1 VTEKT
6 LQLSWPIGKTLGLA
20 FVIMV
25 LLGGVGES
33 IARSEL
39 FQSTLTPPR
48 MGSRHSHLGPKLY
61 RLDAI
66 KEREG
71 QIDCLMIGSSIV
83 NLDFDPQ
90 AFAEGYKHATGQDI
104 HCFNFGIDALTATST
119 AALVQILIEDYQPRL
134 LIYGTDARDYAVPQE
149 AEVNFVIFESG
160 WIQYRLGRFTLE
172 GWLFEHSYL
181 YRYRQQL
188 YHLVR
193 LHPEAALLSESALNF
208 EMTPDGFLP
217 ESTIST
223 YVNDP
228 PDPQDDS
235 FEVTYYSRL
244 LSTYKMLENN
254 LNALEQIMS
263 HNGQSTQVILLEMPV
278 AKGFYY
284 FFGNGKNDHQHFINE
299 VNRLARVRH
308 IPFWQTNLLY
318 MIPDDGWADYN
329 HLNTKGAAILSNWL
343 GRQVA
348 AEVIQGAVVISN
360 PESYTTPA
368 SD

>member
-1 VTEKT
+1 
-6 LQLSWPIGKTLGLA
+6 
-20 FVIMV
+20 
-25 LLGGVGES
+25 
-33 IARSEL
+33 
-39 FQSTLTPPR
+39 
-48 MGSRHSHLGPKLY
+48 
-61 RLDAI
+61 
-66 KEREG
+66 
-71 QIDCLMIGSSIV
+71 
-83 NLDFDPQ
+83 
-90 AFAEGYKHATGQDI
+90 
-104 HCFNFGIDALTATST
+104 
-119 AALVQILIEDYQPRL
+119 
-134 LIYGTDARDYAVPQE
+134 
-149 AEVNFVIFESG
+149 
-160 WIQYRLGRFTLE
+160 
-172 GWLFEHSYL
+172 
-181 YRYRQQL
+181 
-188 YHLVR
+188 
-193 LHPEAALLSESALNF
+193 
-208 EMTPDGFLP
+208 MTPDGFLP

-329 HLNTKGAAILSNWL
+329 HLNTKGAAILAVRHHLHEHENREDQGDPGERVRSKKADEIGLCHPDKRLDNEHHDC
-343 GRQVA
+343 RQCK
-348 AEVIQGAVVISN
+348 AEHRRCDWAGENARRHLVRG
-360 PESYTTPA
+360 
-368 SD
+368 